1 MPVNPSEPPRSEDN
15 PWAFAM
21 GAGSELV
28 GAVLAGFFAGQWLD
42 KKLGTGPWLMLVGA
56 ICGIT
61 LGLYGL
67 IRTSQKRQNSDQKR
81 R

>member
-1 MPVNPSEPPRSEDN
+1 MPVNPSEPNKSEDN

-28 GAVLAGFFAGQWLD
+28 GAVLAGFLLGQWLD

-56 ICGIT
+56 IFGIT
-61 LGLYGL
+61 LGLYAL
-67 IRTSQKRQNSDQKR
+67 IRSSQRRQNGGKKFG
-81 R
+81 